1 MSKKANPAIIGAFVI
16 GAILLSIVALLA
28 FAGGKLFRDTSTL
41 VTYFEGSLR
50 GLRVGANVT
59 FRGVKVGE
67 VVDVSVTTDAST
79 LEFSIPVIIQI
90 DNDKFVVVGQTQ
102 QLDESDAEL
111 QDLIE
116 KGLRAQLNIQSMVTG
131 LLEIEMDFYPD
142 TEAVYRNK
150 WLAQYRELPTV
161 PSTTQQLMARIRKFA
176 EELQDIDF
184 KKLMSNITETVDG
197 LDKLVSSPELEHSLE
212 GFARLMNSE
221 DTQAIAASIRK
232 SLANVDATMASAR
245 LLISKADD
253 GMNPVVEELLAA
265 LEEVGQAASTA
276 QETLASI
283 RDDLSGQSDTYFRI
297 AAALQEV
304 ENAARSFRVLADYLE
319 RHPEALLRGKP
330 TP

>member
-59 FRGVKVGE
+59 FRGVKIGE
-67 VVDVSVTTDAST
+67 VVDVSVTADAST
-79 LEFSIPVIIQI
+79 LEFSIPVIIEI

-102 QLDESDAEL
+102 QLDENDAEL

-150 WLAQYRELPTV
+150 WLTQYRELPTV
-161 PSTTQQLMARIRKFA
+161 PSTGQQLMARIRKFA
-176 EELQDIDF
+176 DDLQDIDF
-184 KKLMSNITETVDG
+184 RKLMTDITETADG
-197 LDKLVSSPELEHSLE
+197 LDKLVRSPELEKSLE
-212 GFARLMNSE
+212 GFARLLNSE
-221 DTQAIAASIRK
+221 DTQALAASIRK

-245 LLISKADD
+245 LLFSKVDD
-253 GMNPVVEELLAA
+253 GINPVVEELLAA
-265 LEEVGQAASTA
+265 LEEVGQASRTA

-297 AAALQEV
+297 AGALQEV